1 MKQQSIGGGFL
12 SGMALSALLA
22 WGASAQEAQ
31 VAPSSPAASTT
42 SAITKDDPASTNA
55 APAKP
60 DDGKAGRD
68 SAIKAKHSAGVDEV
82 LQMMRAGVSTEVM
95 KTYIENSPIPYS
107 LTAKDIIALKD
118 QAVPDDLTTAMLKR
132 GAAVRA
138 QVTQSSKANA
148 VLPAHSGGNRHYG
161 GLDPESYEY
170 FQYYYLYPRTLAA
183 ANQRLL
189 TPYSFSS
196 GFTPYPYGLYGRMPF
211 SPLPP
216 SAFGH
221 R

>member
-1 MKQQSIGGGFL
+1 MKQQSIGGGLL
-12 SGMALSALLA
+12 SGMSLSALLV

-31 VAPSSPAASTT
+31 VAPSSPATSTT
-42 SAITKDDPASTNA
+42 TEIRQDDPASTNA

-60 DDGKAGRD
+60 EDGKAGRD

-132 GAAVRA
+132 GATLRA
-138 QVTQSSKANA
+138 QVAEAGKASA
-148 VLPAHSGGNRHYG
+148 LLPAYSGGNRLYG

-183 ANQRLL
+183 ANARLF
-189 TPYSFSS
+189 TPYGSS
-196 GFTPYPYGLYGRMPF
+196 YGFAPYPYGYYGPLPF

-216 SAFGH
+216 SAFRH
-221 R
+221 P